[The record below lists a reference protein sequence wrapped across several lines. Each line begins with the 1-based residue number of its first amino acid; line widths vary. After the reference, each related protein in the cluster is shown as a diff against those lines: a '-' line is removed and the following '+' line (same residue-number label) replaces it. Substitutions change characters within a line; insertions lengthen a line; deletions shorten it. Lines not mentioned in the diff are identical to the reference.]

1 MLRLLNIALAI
12 IILTVTHAFT
22 TPSRHSTSSSV
33 STTAVGLFGFFGKD
47 EQNTKGAISK
57 GGRKNKSKED
67 EPKKPFIFLY
77 GKPQYDWV
85 NNKPME
91 KKAAAEH
98 TWFTNPRSAKTTKK

>member
-57 GGRKNKSKED
+57 GGSKNKSKED